1 MSDAMAVNRERLGPV
16 AANERVALIDI
27 LRGFALLG
35 ILVVNFWG
43 SSGDAANRLDKVVS
57 DVLDIAVS
65 SSFYPLFSF
74 LFGLGFA
81 MQLLRARERGAGVVD
96 LYLRRM
102 LALFLIG
109 TFHAI
114 VIWDGDILVLYAV
127 LGLLLIP
134 LHRLRDRW
142 LWPIVAVSLV
152 LGLWEPQVRA
162 FTAGLSG
169 ADAAEVTYLRN
180 MEHGWRTFGLDNI
193 TQRYEADPTASRAE
207 AFRSAVAVRWRH
219 YAEAVRNCFSRNFFL
234 NDDVLAFF
242 VMGLIVGRRRILQ
255 EASLHKRALA
265 IAAAVGLTASIA
277 GTLVTYVVEPEN
289 RVLDALGWYGN
300 DYGTTVFYI
309 AGLALAVTS
318 WSRVAAFLR
327 PLGAVGQIGLTNYLI
342 QSTVMTLVFT
352 RYGMG
357 LREPS
362 TAMWVLINLTFFV
375 AVQIPLSRWWIA
387 RFRFGPAEWV
397 WRSMTYGERQPMRIR
412 APAPVAAPPPAVAT
426 GVR

>member
-109 TFHAI
+109 SFHAI
-114 VIWDGDILVLYAV
+114 VIWNGDILVLYAV

-142 LWPIVAVSLV
+142 LWPIVAIPLV

-180 MEHGWRTFGLDNI
+180 MEHGWRPFGLDNI
-193 TQRYEADPTASRAE
+193 TERYEADPTATRVE
-207 AFRSAVAVRWRH
+207 AFRSAISMRWLQ
-219 YAEAVRNCFSRNFFL
+219 YAGAVRNRFSRNFFL
-234 NDDVLAFF
+234 NDVLAFF

-255 EASLHKRALA
+255 EASRHKRALA
-265 IAAAVGLTASIA
+265 IAAAVGLAACVA
-277 GTLVTYVVEPEN
+277 GTLVKYVVEPEN
-289 RVLDALGWYGN
+289 RVLDRLGSYGN
-300 DYGTTVFYI
+300 DYGATVFYI

-412 APAPVAAPPPAVAT
+412 APAPVAVPVAAVTT